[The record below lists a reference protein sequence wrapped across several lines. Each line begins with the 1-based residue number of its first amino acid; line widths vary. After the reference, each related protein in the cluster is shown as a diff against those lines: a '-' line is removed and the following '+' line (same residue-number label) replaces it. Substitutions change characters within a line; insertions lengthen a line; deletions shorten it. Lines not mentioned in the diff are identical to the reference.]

1 MNRID
6 LLPDDIIDNIYYE
19 SHKKMSIH
27 FLGDIKGVDTNRF
40 SPESLFLELFDSDM
54 SNDEVREF
62 YKCLDWLDGK
72 KLNITR
78 EYING
83 NKYYNLYLNIWDDF
97 DEFYMDGEYMVGN
110 YI

>member
-19 SHKKMSIH
+19 SHKKISV
-27 FLGDIKGVDTNRF
+27 LVLNDIKEIDTNRF

-54 SNDEVREF
+54 SNDEVHEF

-78 EYING
+78 EYITG